1 MIIRKFSDDAFI
13 GLHQELAQIKYR
25 DKDFSLN
32 LAFPPHG
39 LIIKLPGK
47 QFHISFESIME
58 DFFLQ
63 YEKKED
69 FPLIM
74 GNEF

>member
-1 MIIRKFSDDAFI
+1 MKIRKFSDDAFI

-25 DKDFSLN
+25 DKDVSLN

-39 LIIKLPGK
+39 LIIKLPGE
-47 QFHISFESIME
+47 QFHIPFESIIE
-58 DFFLQ
+58 DFFLR

-69 FPLIM
+69 FSLIR
-74 GNEF
+74 GSDL